1 MPRSITPAR
10 RGRPPRLDVNP
21 AAASD
26 AAQLLAGS
34 QPLYVTV
41 ATALAAEILDG
52 RRPVGALLP
61 TEQELC
67 QSFGVSRS
75 TIRQALRRLGEIGL
89 VAGAQGVGTRV
100 IADQPRGQY
109 VLAVRSVTDVMGY
122 AERVRLDIAERVT
135 VKADE
140 ALAARIG
147 CEPGTAWEHVT
158 GMRCAAEGRGAPIS
172 ICELYIAEEFADVV
186 ESKELADIP
195 AYRLIARRRGIAVEA
210 VEQEMGAIAL
220 DATQAA
226 ALRVAPGSPGLCI
239 RRRFLA
245 AGGTLIEATTNIHA
259 AADHFVYTLRLGAP
273 DGG

>member
-1 MPRSITPAR
+1 MPRSMTPLR
-10 RGRPPRLDVNP
+10 RGRPPRVSVTP

-67 QSFGVSRS
+67 QNFGVSRS
-75 TIRQALRRLGEIGL
+75 TVRQALRRLGEIGL
-89 VAGAQGVGTRV
+89 VAGSQGVGTRV

-122 AERVRLDIAERVT
+122 AEAVRLDIAAREVLT
-135 VKADE
+135 ADD

-147 CEPGTAWEHVT
+147 CDPGSEWIHVA
-158 GMRCAAEGRGAPIS
+158 GMRRQAEGRAAPIS
-172 ICELYIAEEFADVV
+172 ICDLWIAGEFADVAGS
-186 ESKELADIP
+186 EELAAVP
-195 AYRLIARRRGIAVEA
+195 AYRLIARRRGIPVEA
-210 VEQEMGAIAL
+210 VEQEIGAIAL
-220 DATQAA
+220 DAAQAE
-226 ALRVAPGSPGLCI
+226 ALGVASGTPGLLI

-245 AGGTLIEATTNIHA
+245 ADGKLIEATTNVHA
-259 AADHFVYTLRLGAP
+259 AADHFVYSLRLGAP
-273 DGG
+273 EGD